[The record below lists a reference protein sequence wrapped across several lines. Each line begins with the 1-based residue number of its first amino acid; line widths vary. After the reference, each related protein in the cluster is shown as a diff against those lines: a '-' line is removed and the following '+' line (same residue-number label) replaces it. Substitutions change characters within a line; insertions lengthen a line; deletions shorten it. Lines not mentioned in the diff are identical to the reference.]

1 MPLGEQKRN
10 CRPCFTRICVLCLDY
25 CSNMFSDKGIP
36 FQEEFKIKNSH
47 NRLFFHNF
55 LINS

>member
-1 MPLGEQKRN
+1 
-10 CRPCFTRICVLCLDY
+10 
-25 CSNMFSDKGIP
+25 MFSDKGIP